1 MYRIYIYYV
10 YTKKNTYGVE
20 RDFLRRSFSARLLF
34 SLSISLA
41 LHTDRLLHPLRQYAF
56 SRFFPS
62 LFKEFSLHIYFLWF
76 FLFSF
81 YPPPPAAPLHLYTYI
96 YYILEIFSHPFQP
109 SSSSS
114 VRGAHS
120 FRSLP
125 RAPPPAYRAV
135 ALQSSGQRPGDF
147 LLFII
152 YPGVPA

>member
-1 MYRIYIYYV
+1 MYICIY
-10 YTKKNTYGVE
+10 KKKH
-20 RDFLRRSFSARLLF
+20 LRSRKGLLKTFVLRSALILSLYLSH
-34 SLSISLA
+34 SLSP
-41 LHTDRLLHPLRQYAF
+41 DRRLHPLRQYAF

-76 FLFSF
+76 FLFPF
-81 YPPPPAAPLHLYTYI
+81 YPPPPKHHYTYI
-96 YYILEIFSHPFQP
+96 YYILEIFSRPFQP
-109 SSSSS
+109 SSSS
-114 VRGAHS
+114 VRSAHS

-125 RAPPPAYRAV
+125 RAPSPAYIAV